1 MWFITVPRFYFITAS
16 GHWRQKKTDT
26 MKKLMSIVMLL
37 AVTAALH
44 AQKSVTQ
51 FLGIPVDGTKS
62 EMIRKLK
69 AKGFESAPYD
79 KEVLEG
85 EFNGYDVNIS
95 VVTNNNKVYRIFII
109 DANPTNEAQI
119 KIRFNNLCDQ
129 FFYNLKYT
137 SSGDQKISEDEDI
150 SYEMAVKSKTYD
162 AIFFQILPEDG
173 IESETKAN
181 AILSQKYTPEQLANP
196 TEEIK
201 DDITSIN
208 FDTYAEIR
216 SNNCPNRI
224 VWFRI
229 LESYGQYRIGMYYDN
244 VYNQADGSDL

>member
-1 MWFITVPRFYFITAS
+1 MN
-16 GHWRQKKTDT
+16 
-26 MKKLMSIVMLL
+26 KLMTIVMLL

-85 EFNGYDVNIS
+85 EFNGQDVMVY
-95 VVTNNNKVYRIFII
+95 VVTNNNKVYRIMVA

-129 FFYNLKYT
+129 FKNNRKYFC
-137 SSGDQKISEDEDI
+137 SGDYKIPEDEDI
-150 SYEMAVKSKTYD
+150 SYEMAVKAKEYQ
-162 AIFFQILPEDG
+162 ALFLQMHP
-173 IESETKAN
+173 N
-181 AILSQKYTPEQLANP
+181 
-196 TEEIK
+196 
-201 DDITSIN
+201 
-208 FDTYAEIR
+208 DTFG
-216 SNNCPNRI
+216 SNDMLNRQ
-224 VWFRI
+224 VWFTI
-229 LESYGQYRIGMYYDN
+229 NEVYGQYGIAMYYDN
-244 VYNQADGSDL
+244 EYNRADGSDL

>member
-201 DDITSIN
+201 NDITSIN

>member
-1 MWFITVPRFYFITAS
+1 
-16 GHWRQKKTDT
+16 

-85 EFNGYDVNIS
+85 EFNGQDVMVY
-95 VVTNNNKVYRIFII
+95 VVTNNNKVYRIMVA
-109 DANPTNEAQI
+109 DANITDEAQI

-129 FFYNLKYT
+129 FKNNRKYFC
-137 SSGDQKISEDEDI
+137 SGDYKIPEDEDI
-150 SYEMAVKSKTYD
+150 SYEMAVKAKTYEASFAQVD
-162 AIFFQILPEDG
+162 TTEIINKSVALAFE
-173 IESETKAN
+173 
-181 AILSQKYTPEQLANP
+181 KYPAEELTNP
-196 TEEIK
+196 SEEILN
-201 DDITSIN
+201 DIKAIN
-208 FDTYAEIR
+208 YSVVNELF
-216 SNNCPNRI
+216 SNKV
-224 VWFRI
+224 VWFKI
-229 LESYGQYRIGMYYDN
+229 EELDGEYYIAMYYDN
-244 VYNQADGSDL
+244 GYNQADGSDL

>member
-1 MWFITVPRFYFITAS
+1 
-16 GHWRQKKTDT
+16 

-85 EFNGYDVNIS
+85 EFNGQDVMVY
-95 VVTNNNKVYRIFII
+95 VVTNNNKVYRIMVADKNNI
-109 DANPTNEAQI
+109 DEANI
-119 KIRFNNLCDQ
+119 RIRFNNLCDQ
-129 FFYNLKYT
+129 FNNNPKYESFENQT
-137 SSGDQKISEDEDI
+137 ISEDEDI
-150 SYEMAVKSKTYD
+150 SYEMGVHSKIYEAV
-162 AIFFQILPEDG
+162 FFQKSSSDS
-173 IESETKAN
+173 IEIINKAQ
-181 AILSQKYTPEQLANP
+181 AILSKKYTTEQLAYP

-201 DDITSIN
+201 NDIFNAVKSVGSDILFN
-208 FDTYAEIR
+208 KQ
-216 SNNCPNRI
+216 

-229 LESYGQYRIGMYYDN
+229 MENYGKYYINMYYDN
-244 VYNQADGSDL
+244 CYNQADGSDL

>member
-1 MWFITVPRFYFITAS
+1 
-16 GHWRQKKTDT
+16 

-201 DDITSIN
+201 NDITSIN

-216 SNNCPNRI
+216 SNNCPNII

>member
-16 GHWRQKKTDT
+16 GHWRPKKTDT

-69 AKGFESAPYD
+69 AKGFESSRYD

-85 EFNGYDVNIS
+85 EFNGQDVMVY
-95 VVTNNNKVYRIFII
+95 VVTNNNKVYRIMVA
-109 DANPTNEAQI
+109 DANLTDEAQI

-129 FFYNLKYT
+129 FKNNRKYFC
-137 SSGDQKISEDEDI
+137 SGDYKIPEDEDI
-150 SYEMAVKSKTYD
+150 SYEMAVKAKEYQ
-162 AIFFQILPEDG
+162 ALFLQMHP
-173 IESETKAN
+173 N
-181 AILSQKYTPEQLANP
+181 
-196 TEEIK
+196 
-201 DDITSIN
+201 
-208 FDTYAEIR
+208 DTFG
-216 SNNCPNRI
+216 SNDMLNRQ
-224 VWFRI
+224 VWFTI
-229 LESYGQYRIGMYYDN
+229 NEVYGQYGIAMFYDN

>member
-1 MWFITVPRFYFITAS
+1 MVHNSATLLFYNSFGALEAKTA
-16 GHWRQKKTDT
+16 DT
-26 MKKLMSIVMLL
+26 MNKLMTIVMLL

-69 AKGFESAPYD
+69 AKGFESTSYD

-85 EFNGYDVNIS
+85 EFNGQDVQVH
-95 VVTNNNKVYRIFII
+95 VVTNNNKVFRIMVA

-137 SSGDQKISEDEDI
+137 SSGDQKIPESEDI

-173 IESETKAN
+173 VEAETKAN

-201 DDITSIN
+201 NDITSIN
-208 FDTYAEIR
+208 FDTYFETR
-216 SNNCPNRI
+216 TNNCINRI

-229 LESYGQYRIGMYYDN
+229 IESYGQYFIAMYYDN
-244 VYNQADGSDL
+244 EYNKADGSDL

>member
-1 MWFITVPRFYFITAS
+1 
-16 GHWRQKKTDT
+16 

-85 EFNGYDVNIS
+85 EFNGQDVMVY
-95 VVTNNNKVYRIFII
+95 VVTNNNKVYRIMVA
-109 DANPTNEAQI
+109 DANLTDEAQI

-129 FFYNLKYT
+129 FRNNGKYF
-137 SSGDQKISEDEDI
+137 SSGDYTIPENEDI
-150 SYEMAVKSKTYD
+150 SYEMAVKAKEYQ
-162 AIFFQILPEDG
+162 ALFLQMH
-173 IESETKAN
+173 
-181 AILSQKYTPEQLANP
+181 P
-196 TEEIK
+196 T
-201 DDITSIN
+201 
-208 FDTYAEIR
+208 DTFG
-216 SNNCPNRI
+216 SNDMLNRQ
-224 VWFRI
+224 VWFTI
-229 LESYGQYRIGMYYDN
+229 NEVYGQYGIAIYYDN

>member
-1 MWFITVPRFYFITAS
+1 MVHNSATLLFYNSFGALEAKTA
-16 GHWRQKKTDT
+16 DT
-26 MKKLMSIVMLL
+26 MNKLMTIVMLL

-85 EFNGYDVNIS
+85 EFNGQDVMVY
-95 VVTNNNKVYRIFII
+95 VVTNNNKVYRIMVA
-109 DANPTNEAQI
+109 DANLTDEAQI

-129 FFYNLKYT
+129 FKNNRKYFC
-137 SSGDQKISEDEDI
+137 SGDYKIPEDEDI
-150 SYEMAVKSKTYD
+150 SYEMAVKAKEYQAVSL
-162 AIFFQILPEDG
+162 QIHPTDTIGSLD
-173 IESETKAN
+173 
-181 AILSQKYTPEQLANP
+181 LAN
-196 TEEIK
+196 
-201 DDITSIN
+201 
-208 FDTYAEIR
+208 R
-216 SNNCPNRI
+216 Q
-224 VWFRI
+224 VWFTI
-229 LESYGQYRIGMYYDN
+229 VESYGKYGIAMFYDN

>member
-1 MWFITVPRFYFITAS
+1 
-16 GHWRQKKTDT
+16 
-26 MKKLMSIVMLL
+26 MKKLMSIV
-37 AVTAALH
+37 
-44 AQKSVTQ
+44 
-51 FLGIPVDGTKS
+51 
-62 EMIRKLK
+62 MIRKLK

-201 DDITSIN
+201 NDITSIN